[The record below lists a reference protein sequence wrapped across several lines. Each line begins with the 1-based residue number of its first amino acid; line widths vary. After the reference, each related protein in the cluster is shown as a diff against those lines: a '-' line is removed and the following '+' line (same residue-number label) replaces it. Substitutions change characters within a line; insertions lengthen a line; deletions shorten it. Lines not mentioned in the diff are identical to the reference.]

1 MTKTGIA
8 GEAGKMGMTRKTW
21 VAGAAWL
28 VATLLGAPVHAAS
41 SSVGGAEPEVRE
53 LASASPRAAALVDD
67 AESAARGGASK
78 QAWNLYSEAWTLA
91 PRSAIP
97 ARGICR
103 LTLALG
109 IQSEEERRAAGEAC
123 TRALLLGGTPE
134 DIRNKVASLI
144 DGDPLPTMDDLV
156 AASLAAD
163 GAART
168 GPGQPWGPAARGD
181 LALRVGDRE
190 LLDAA
195 IAELRTIAP
204 DHPETR
210 RLSALATGTRGH
222 WAWAGR
228 LAVVLLF
235 VFTIAH
241 AVRARLRRSRRALPA
256 VVTIVAL
263 LFVARP
269 AAAAAAIDDAH
280 PERSVPTPAQQLSDP
295 LSFAELLMELGGRAE
310 AATARRDHAA
320 AARYYAALA
329 GAVPARSYAFEKL
342 CDAFE
347 ASGRRAEA
355 IEACGSALSRQ
366 GTTAADFTHF
376 VKLLLAKDG
385 PLSGAERKQAETAIA
400 ALDREPRAALIAVCL
415 RCNVAAHDH
424 DLPALETCTAALV
437 AEAPADPRTIAFQWA
452 LAIEKDD
459 RPGADAL
466 ASRAIAAG
474 LDRDTVARLRSA
486 TLGTRAVRVAR
497 ALRWGLEAAVAF
509 VIVAL
514 GVGALVRYLERARRR
529 TVLS

>member
-1 MTKTGIA
+1 MTKTA
-8 GEAGKMGMTRKTW
+8 KTGA
-21 VAGAAWL
+21 AGAAWL
-28 VATLLGAPVHAAS
+28 IATLLGPPAYAAS
-41 SSVGGAEPEVRE
+41 SSAGGAELEVRE

-67 AESAARGGASK
+67 AESAAREGASK

-109 IQSEEERRAAGEAC
+109 IQTGEERRAAGEAC

-144 DGDPLPTMDDLV
+144 DGDPPPTMDDLV

-163 GAART
+163 GASRT
-168 GPGQPWGPAARGD
+168 GPEQPWGPAARGD
-181 LALRVGDRE
+181 LALRLGDGE

-195 IAELRTIAP
+195 VAELRRLAP
-204 DHPETR
+204 HHPETR
-210 RLSALATGTRGH
+210 RLTALASWSPGR

-228 LAVVLLF
+228 LALVLLF

-241 AVRARLRRSRRALPA
+241 AVRARLRRSRRALLGI
-256 VVTIVAL
+256 VTVVAL

-295 LSFAELLMELGGRAE
+295 LSFADLLMELGGRAE

-329 GAVPARSYAFEKL
+329 RAVPQRSYAFGKL

-347 ASGRRAEA
+347 ASGQRAEA
-355 IEACGSALSRQ
+355 INACGSALSRQ
-366 GTTAADFTHF
+366 GTTAGDFTHF

-385 PLSGAERKQAETAIA
+385 PLTGAERKQVETAIA
-400 ALDREPRAALIAVCL
+400 ALDREPRAALIAARL

-424 DLPALETCTAALV
+424 DVLALEACAATLV
-437 AEAPADPRTIAFQWA
+437 AVAPADPSTIAFQWA
-452 LAIEKDD
+452 LAIEKND
-459 RPGADAL
+459 RQGADAL

-474 LDRDTVARLRSA
+474 LDRETVARLRSA
-486 TLGTRAVRVAR
+486 TIGRRAFRVAR
-497 ALRWGLEAAVAF
+497 ALRWGLEASVAF

-514 GVGALVRYLERARRR
+514 AVGAVVRYGERARRR
-529 TVLS
+529 AVLS